1 MTVARWLLAP
11 VLIASTCAY
20 AGDWRSDAS
29 ASRLDFVAT
38 FERAPAPGRFKAFDA
53 RLRLDPDRLQDSRLE
68 VTIDVGSADM
78 SNGDVN
84 RAIRGAEWFD
94 ATRFPQSRFRS
105 TQLVRSGPGRYVA
118 SGTLELKGV
127 QRPVDVPFEWSES
140 GGAATMS
147 GELVLPRA
155 AFAIGTGEWARTDV
169 IGPDVVVR
177 FRLRLSNAT

>member
-1 MTVARWLLAP
+1 MTDARWLLVA
-11 VLIASTCAY
+11 VAVASTCAS

-29 ASRLDFVAT
+29 ASRLDFVAS

-53 RLRLDPDRLQDSRLE
+53 RVRLDPERLQDSRVD

-94 ATRFPQSRFRS
+94 AARFPQSRFHA
-105 TQLVRSGPGRYVA
+105 TQLVRSGPGRYLA

-140 GGAATMS
+140 GGAATMT
-147 GELVLPRA
+147 GELTLPRA

-177 FRLRLSNAT
+177 FRLRLSNAS